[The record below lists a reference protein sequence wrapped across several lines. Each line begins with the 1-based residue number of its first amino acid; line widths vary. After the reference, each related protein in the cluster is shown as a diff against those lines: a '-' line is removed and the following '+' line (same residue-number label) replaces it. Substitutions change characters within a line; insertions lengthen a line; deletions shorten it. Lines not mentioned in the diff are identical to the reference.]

1 MKNVC
6 KVGCGGGGSIL
17 NGYLCIISE
26 TTSRR
31 ATYPDRIR
39 KSYSI
44 HVGLETFFKG
54 SMNFHF
60 PISLTKLN

>member
-44 HVGLETFFKG
+44 HVGLETFLKRFDEF
-54 SMNFHF
+54 SF
-60 PISLTKLN
+60 PPFLL